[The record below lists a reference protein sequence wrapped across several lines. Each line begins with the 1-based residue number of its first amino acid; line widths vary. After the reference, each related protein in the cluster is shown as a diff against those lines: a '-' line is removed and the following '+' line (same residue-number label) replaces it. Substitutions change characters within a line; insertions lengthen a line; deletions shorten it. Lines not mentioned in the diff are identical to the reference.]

1 MPKRRQESK
10 RALDGDEAR
19 TGDAASL
26 DPNADIIPNIKR
38 EFVLTPLADY
48 ILQDTVRLFSKA
60 IGTDI
65 TNSHML
71 RVILK
76 AVAHSMPVLEKEV
89 LQIGKLKR
97 PSNARASQLD
107 REEFERKLAAVLVS
121 AFRKSPPYEA
131 AVGHR
136 RSGKGSGK
144 RPA

>member
-1 MPKRRQESK
+1 MPKRQQQSK
-10 RALDGDEAR
+10 RALNEVEQG
-19 TGDAASL
+19 TGDAARL
-26 DPNADIIPNIKR
+26 DANSDISPNIKR
-38 EFVLTPLADY
+38 EFILTPRTDDTV
-48 ILQDTVRLFSKA
+48 QDVVRLFARA
-60 IGTDI
+60 IGTDL

-76 AVAHSMPVLEKEV
+76 AVAHAMPVLEREV